1 MRTFFIFIIAIFIFS
16 SHGNAQLFDSIRSSL
31 DYKPKFLLKFDTRNS
46 FISNQYAKT
55 HGIKIGLSFN
65 KTTNIGIGY
74 HWTPKRSIETAVN
87 GTNFTK
93 TDLKFGY
100 AVIFFEYN
108 FYKSKRWSGEIPVQ
122 VGLGKAQYMD
132 VNQATITDKSWLII
146 YEPAMTIEY
155 KFFRYFGVGGGVGF
169 RLGLKL
175 NQQIKESFTAPEY
188 IIRFKIYFGD
198 IYKEQI
204 LKK

>member
-1 MRTFFIFIIAIFIFS
+1 MRTFFILILSFFIFS
-16 SHGNAQLFDSIRSSL
+16 TQGHAQLFDSIRASL

-55 HGIKIGLSFN
+55 HGIKVGFSFN

-74 HWTPKRSIETAVN
+74 HWMPKRPIEPTLPN
-87 GTNFTK
+87 SNK
-93 TDLKFGY
+93 IDLKFGY
-100 AVIFFEYN
+100 AVAFFEYN
-108 FYKSKRWSGEIPVQ
+108 FYKTKHWSAEIPVQ
-122 VGLGKAQYMD
+122 FGLGKARYD
-132 VNQATITDKSWLII
+132 DLDLAITKASSWIII

-155 KFFRYFGVGGGVGF
+155 KFLRYFGIGGGVGF
-169 RLGLKL
+169 RLAIKS
-175 NQQIKESFTAPEY
+175 NQEIKESFTAPEY
-188 IIRFKIYFGD
+188 ILRFKIYFGD